1 MPISFQPPPAAP
13 LHAEPRTKMRSSCAL
28 MAALAGL
35 CVAFGA
41 SGRDPIPDEP
51 TADPAPE
58 VDTSATLAD
67 YDPQPSGGQELLDRA
82 ASPAAIRRGERLAQV
97 NPMAEER
104 RRIESLLQQAR
115 ESGRD
120 DEAQRLQQQLDAM
133 RREEARQSGAPV
145 STTPGEMPPA
155 MPLPEGAL
163 PATVDPHE
171 KVLIRFG
178 EAVDLKAFADFIATR
193 LSINIFPD
201 AALQDK
207 RVFFTAPVEVEAGQL
222 LRLLQSLLE
231 DQGFALVY
239 DDELKI
245 YKIVQAANI
254 QMGLDGEQATTRV
267 IQTPMLRPSALQATI
282 QAMLQGAQGGNA
294 AVRMSPIDELGV
306 LVVTATPSTADK
318 IEQFVQRILKEFA
331 NYRLFN
337 FPLTNVAAD
346 HAVQRVLTLNG
357 RMGSSTSAF
366 VGQPGVPNQPVNPGI
381 AGGGGIVNLETRLF
395 ADAANSVIFRGTE
408 DEAEQIGQMIS
419 IVDSVPR
426 LIAKRYVAGKV
437 AQLIAE
443 TGERIG
449 LGPMTFATSSTNQSG
464 FNSGFGT
471 NRQFGSNFGGNGQ
484 QSQLTGSGFVVDLDT
499 ASIIYYGTE
508 PQHEQVADLVR
519 TFTEQSLDENI
530 ELQVYK
536 LKYIEAKLT
545 ADLLN
550 EIIKDPSQ
558 QTFNNPLFP
567 RGNSSAQRAAQQLSG
582 AVDGTTATAD
592 ENTLAATSENTVI
605 VADESGNQL
614 LIKATARAQKQFA
627 TLIDTMDQRKPQ
639 VHIQAKIVVVDVR
652 DDFDWTADVQFSAGQ
667 FAFLSTFGLTGPATA
682 LLPDIRTVPGSVP
695 GATAALIKSDFV
707 PFAINALETM
717 GNARVVSN
725 PRILV
730 NDNYEADMKSTREE
744 PFLETQQ
751 TAGNPLVTSQG
762 GTAEAGT
769 TLKVKPR
776 ITAAGDLVLSY
787 TVELSDFD
795 LDNQQAGLQPPKNTN
810 NYTSEVTLPS
820 DSTVVVGGFTFDRKG
835 EGKQRVP
842 VLGWIP
848 ILGALFTDYSETS
861 RKTLVF
867 VFITPN
873 VLNDKTF
880 QDLMLISQGWME
892 EAGVDP
898 DRPPM
903 EAALMRASEMTYAPA
918 RLVPRNEAP
927 QVILPPLRT
936 SAAE

>member
-1 MPISFQPPPAAP
+1 
-13 LHAEPRTKMRSSCAL
+13 LL
-28 MAALAGL
+28 AALAGL
-35 CVAFGA
+35 CVAYA
-41 SGRDPIPDEP
+41 APGRDPIPDEP
-51 TADPAPE
+51 ASDESFDSTATLVE
-58 VDTSATLAD
+58 VDT
-67 YDPQPSGGQELLDRA
+67 QPSGGQELLDRA
-82 ASPAAIRRGERLAQV
+82 ASPMRKGDRLAQV

-104 RRIESLLQQAR
+104 RRIETLLQRAR
-115 ESGRD
+115 EEGRD
-120 DEAQRLQQQLDAM
+120 DEAQRLQQQLDNM
-133 RREEARQSGAPV
+133 RREEARQSGMPV
-145 STTPGEMPPA
+145 SSAPGEMPPA
-155 MPLPEGAL
+155 MPLPEGAVGSI
-163 PATVDPHE
+163 TDPNE

-193 LSINIFPD
+193 LGINIFPD

-207 RVFFTAPVEVEAGQL
+207 RVFFTAPVEVEASEL
-222 LRLLQSLLE
+222 LKLLETLLE
-231 DQGFALVY
+231 DQGFALVR
-239 DDELKI
+239 DDALGI

-254 QMGLDGEQATTRV
+254 QLELGGEQATTRV
-267 IQTPMLRPSALQATI
+267 IQTPMLRPSSLQGTI
-282 QAMLQGAQGGNA
+282 QAMLTGSQGGNA

-306 LVVTATPSTADK
+306 LIVTGTPTTARK
-318 IEQFVQRILKEFA
+318 VEQFVQRILEEFA

-357 RMGSSTSAF
+357 RMGSSSSF
-366 VGQPGVPNQPVNPGI
+366 VGQPGVQQQPVNPAI

-395 ADAANSVIFRGTE
+395 ADAANAVIFRGTE
-408 DEAEQIGQMIS
+408 PEAEQIGQLIS

-426 LIAKRYVAGKV
+426 LIARRYVAGKV

-449 LGPMTFATSSTNQSG
+449 LGPMTFASSTSQSG
-464 FNSGFGT
+464 SNAGFGNNRQFNSGFG
-471 NRQFGSNFGGNGQ
+471 GAGQ

-508 PQHEQVADLVR
+508 SQHEQVADLVN

-536 LKYIEAKLT
+536 LKYIKAEDT
-545 ADLLN
+545 AGLLN
-550 EIIKDPSQ
+550 DIIQDPSQ

-567 RGNSSAQRAAQQLSG
+567 RGNAVAQRAVQQLSG
-582 AVDGTTATAD
+582 QNIDGTETGD
-592 ENTLAATSENTVI
+592 ESALAATSENTVI
-605 VADESGNQL
+605 VADEPGNQL

-627 TLIDTMDQRKPQ
+627 TLIDTMDRRKPQ
-639 VHIQAKIVVVDVR
+639 VHIQAKIVVVATNDG
-652 DDFDWTADVQFSAGQ
+652 FDWTADVQFTAGQ

-682 LLPDIRTVPGSVP
+682 LLPDIRTVPGTAN

-707 PFAINALETM
+707 PFAINALETI
-717 GNARVVSN
+717 GEARVVSN

-730 NDNYEADMKSTREE
+730 NDNFEAEMKSTREV
-744 PFLETQQ
+744 PFSETQQ

-762 GTAEAGT
+762 GIAEAGT

-776 ITAAGDLVLSY
+776 ITAAGDLVLEY
-787 TVELSDFD
+787 EVELSDFD
-795 LDNQQAGLQPPKNTN
+795 EDNQQSNLQPPKNKE
-810 NYTSEVTLPS
+810 NYKSEVTLPT

-835 EGKQRVP
+835 NSKQRVP

-848 ILGALFTDYSETS
+848 LLGALFTDYSETS

-873 VLNDKTF
+873 VLNDPSF
-880 QDLMLISQGWME
+880 QDVLLISQGWMD
-892 EAGVDP
+892 EADIDP

-903 EAALMRASEMTYAPA
+903 EPAMMKISEFTYKPS
-918 RLVPRNEAP
+918 RLVPSNEAP
-927 QVILPPLRT
+927 TPLPPPVKV
-936 SAAE
+936 SVGE

>member
-1 MPISFQPPPAAP
+1 MPTC
-13 LHAEPRTKMRSSCAL
+13 LETPRPTDRIRLSRNSCAVL
-28 MAALAGL
+28 AALAGL
-35 CVAFGA
+35 CVAHITP
-41 SGRDPIPDEP
+41 GRDPIPDEP
-51 TADPAPE
+51 APASDETFDTA
-58 VDTSATLAD
+58 ATLVD
-67 YDPQPSGGQELLDRA
+67 YDPQPSGSQELLDRA
-82 ASPAAIRRGERLAQV
+82 ASPTRRGDRLAQV

-104 RRIESLLQQAR
+104 RRIETMLQRAR
-115 ESGRD
+115 EEGRD

-133 RREEARQSGAPV
+133 RREEARQGGMPV
-145 STTPGEMPPA
+145 STAPGEMPPA
-155 MPLPEGAL
+155 MPLPEGAVG
-163 PATVDPHE
+163 TMTDPNE

-178 EAVDLKAFADFIATR
+178 EAVDLKAFAEFIATR
-193 LSINIFPD
+193 LGINIFPD

-207 RVFFTAPVEVEAGQL
+207 RVFFTAPVEVAAGDL
-222 LRLLQSLLE
+222 LKLLETLLE

-239 DDELKI
+239 DDDLKI
-245 YKIVQAANI
+245 YKIIQAANI
-254 QMGLDGEQATTRV
+254 QVGFDGEQATTRV
-267 IQTPMLRPSALQATI
+267 IQTPMLRPSSLQGTI

-306 LVVTATPSTADK
+306 LIVTGTPTTARK
-318 IEQFVQRILKEFA
+318 VEQIVERILKEFA

-346 HAVQRVLTLNG
+346 HAVQRVLMLNG
-357 RMGSSTSAF
+357 RMSGGTSF
-366 VGQPGVPNQPVNPGI
+366 VQQPNVQNQPVNPGF
-381 AGGGGIVNLETRLF
+381 AGGGGGIVNLETRMY
-395 ADAANSVIFRGTE
+395 ADASNSVIFRGTE
-408 DEAEQIGQMIS
+408 EEAEQIGQLIS

-426 LIAKRYVAGKV
+426 LIPKRYVAGKV

-449 LGPMTFATSSTNQSG
+449 LGPMTFASSSSQSG
-464 FNSGFGT
+464 SNSGFSNNRQFNNSGFG
-471 NRQFGSNFGGNGQ
+471 NAGQ

-508 PQHEQVADLVR
+508 SQHEQVADLVR

-536 LKYIEAKLT
+536 LKYIKAEDT
-545 ADLLN
+545 AGLLN
-550 EIIKDPSQ
+550 DIIQDPSE

-567 RGNSSAQRAAQQLSG
+567 RGNTVAQRAAQQLTG
-582 AVDGTTATAD
+582 QVTDGTDASS
-592 ENTLAATSENTVI
+592 ENALAATSENTVI
-605 VADESGNQL
+605 VADEPGNQL

-627 TLIDTMDQRKPQ
+627 TLIDTIDQRKPQ
-639 VHIQAKIVVVDVR
+639 VHIQAQIVTVSVD
-652 DDFDWTADVQFSAGQ
+652 DDFDWTADVQFTAGQ

-682 LLPDIRTVPGSVP
+682 LLPDIRTVPGTAN

-717 GNARVVSN
+717 GELRVVSN

-730 NDNYEADMKSTREE
+730 NDNFEAEMKSTREE
-744 PFLETQQ
+744 PYSEVQQ

-762 GTAEAGT
+762 GIAEAGT

-776 ITAAGDLVLSY
+776 ITAAGDLVLEY
-787 TVELSDFD
+787 EVELSDFD
-795 LDNQQAGLQPPKNTN
+795 AANQQANLQPPKNKE
-810 NYTSEVTLPS
+810 NYKSEVTLPT

-835 EGKQRVP
+835 DRTQRVP

-848 ILGALFTDYSETS
+848 ILGALFTDYTKVS

-873 VLNDKTF
+873 VFNDPSF
-880 QDLMLISQGWME
+880 QDVLLLSQGWME
-892 EAGVDP
+892 EADLDP

-903 EAALMRASEMTYAPA
+903 EPAAMRISDFAALPT
-918 RLVPRNEAP
+918 RLVPTNEAP
-927 QVILPPLRT
+927 AVLPLPARANVT
-936 SAAE
+936 E